1 VNPGGNAGGNARGN
15 ARGFALMLVFAV
27 AVSIVLGL
35 LVERFTAPGWE
46 RTFWFGVGL
55 TAILFPAGRYAE
67 RRGWIQGF
75 WYAGPA
81 ARPRTDEPVAVADP
95 APSPRATRPDAEA
108 APAPSAA
115 PLQSRDDA
123 ATPSITRASSG
134 ETR

>member
-1 VNPGGNAGGNARGN
+1 MNPGGNARGN

-35 LVERFTAPGWE
+35 VVERFTAPGWE

-55 TAILFPAGRYAE
+55 TAILFPAGRFAE

-81 ARPRTDEPVAVADP
+81 ARPGTGQPTADAVPPAAEPGTRSDP
-95 APSPRATRPDAEA
+95 EA
-108 APAPSAA
+108 AANIAA
-115 PLQSRDDA
+115 TSLHSRDDA

>member
-1 VNPGGNAGGNARGN
+1 MNPGGKARGN

-35 LVERFTAPGWE
+35 VVERFTAPGWE

-55 TAILFPAGRYAE
+55 TAILFPAGRFAE
-67 RRGWIQGF
+67 RRGWIHGF

-81 ARPRTDEPVAVADP
+81 ARPGTGQPAADADSVP
-95 APSPRATRPDAEA
+95 GATAARSDTEA
-108 APAPSAA
+108 AARAAAA
-115 PLQSRDDA
+115 PLHARDEA
-123 ATPSITRASSG
+123 ATPSTTRASSG